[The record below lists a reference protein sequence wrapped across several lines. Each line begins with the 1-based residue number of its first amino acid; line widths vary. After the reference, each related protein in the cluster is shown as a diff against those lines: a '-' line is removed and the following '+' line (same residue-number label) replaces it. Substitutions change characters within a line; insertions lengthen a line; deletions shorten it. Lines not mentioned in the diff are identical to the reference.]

1 MILTRQSNI
10 IPVVVIDFSLLTNEQ
25 FIVFL
30 EPCLCKWNDRGKT
43 GHALTKAFKYA
54 TSAIH
59 ILTSQRTHFGDIE
72 RGSIQLSGDFAKLRK
87 VTVSYV
93 MS

>member
-1 MILTRQSNI
+1 MNQKQYEIILTHKSNI
-10 IPVVVIDFSLLTNEQ
+10 IPVAAIDISILTNVQ
-25 FIVFL
+25 IVVFL

-59 ILTSQRTHFGDIE
+59 ILTS
-72 RGSIQLSGDFAKLRK
+72 
-87 VTVSYV
+87 
-93 MS
+93 